1 MNLNSNW
8 DLQMHNFCAFSLLFF
23 QKKGFFCS
31 CSRSSIWN
39 AHLHFQTGVLRGFFT
54 SFDFRGVNLLTAL
67 RKLLLGG
74 EHDAVDGRVLL
85 LATDHRVQEPF
96 ERRSVEGPQQSRHFL
111 PAKRDDLHRQLV
123 VAILE
128 RDGEDVVAQVRCPGV
143 LRQRQLLVVGRAADL
158 DEDVGSD
165 AEERVRQIVL
175 VQRFQ
180 IGLKR
185 IGSNFTLISSILR
198 SRYSVILPK

>member
-1 MNLNSNW
+1 ML
-8 DLQMHNFCAFSLLFF
+8 
-23 QKKGFFCS
+23 G
-31 CSRSSIWN
+31 
-39 AHLHFQTGVLRGFFT
+39 HLHSLVQVQLGPLGLVREQQVQLVLLDPVEFESR
-54 SFDFRGVNLLTAL
+54 RQLLGHRQRF

-74 EHDAVDGRVLL
+74 EHDAVDGGVLL

-123 VAILE
+123 VAVLE

-198 SRYSVILPK
+198 SRYSVILPKLKE